1 MFNLPKIRMG
11 VDIEI
16 TMIVPMTRT
25 ILATRMLMTNGS
37 DSSMESMS
45 LVSQLQIT
53 PLGVES

>member
-45 LVSQLQIT
+45 LVSQL
-53 PLGVES
+53 